1 MHIHGI
7 FRQLNTSVG
16 RRDIS
21 NKNNISDISN
31 CVSCGV
37 YNALHV
43 YSTQTRRSK
52 GEKWKVLKLYLII
65 ITGLMLLKRCTQSQE
80 TRFTD
85 HQTVGLPPKRPIR
98 IVSLCETANVG
109 RELSRSKSVDKR

>member
-7 FRQLNTSVG
+7 FRPLNTLVG

-21 NKNNISDISN
+21 NKNNISDISD

-52 GEKWKVLKLYLII
+52 GEKWKVLKL
-65 ITGLMLLKRCTQSQE
+65 K
-80 TRFTD
+80 
-85 HQTVGLPPKRPIR
+85 PR
-98 IVSLCETANVG
+98 IVPNNNYRVNVIKKVHAVAG
-109 RELSRSKSVDKR
+109 NTVH